1 MLFVNQKSVK
11 YPELLTAVVLS
22 QTFYRDTSLYVG
34 DKEKVTDIY
43 SRGKTIGIEVVQS
56 EYASDFLLSS
66 FSNLYQKQMEQ
77 KGNPLPKRNA
87 KVLSW
92 SYNTEVDDDI
102 VMEQFRAR
110 IVDKLGKLN
119 NGNYA
124 KIKSEVNLAVL
135 SYMRVKSK
143 EDAQNFID
151 AYKEESV
158 KFEREFNKIFL
169 IFSTGI
175 YYLDDGEIVAYAEF
189 VGDDFLHYQ
198 EMAKAIMKNG
208 EKQVF

>member
-22 QTFYRDTSLYVG
+22 QTFYKDTSLYVG

-56 EYASDFLLSS
+56 EYTSDFLLSS
-66 FSNLYQKQMEQ
+66 YSNLYQRTMEQ
-77 KGNPLPKRNA
+77 KGVEMPKRKA

-92 SYNTEVDDDI
+92 SYNSDLDDDI

-119 NGNYA
+119 NGNYS

-151 AYKEESV
+151 AYKEESI
-158 KFEREFNKIFL
+158 KFKKEFNKIFL
-169 IFSTGI
+169 IFSTGV
-175 YYLDDGEIVAYAEF
+175 YYLVDEEIIAYAEF
-189 VGDDFLHYQ
+189 VGDDFLKYQ
-198 EMAKAIMKNG
+198 EMAKAILKNG

>member
-56 EYASDFLLSS
+56 EYTSDFLLSS
-66 FSNLYQKQMEQ
+66 YSNLYQRTMEQ
-77 KGNPLPKRNA
+77 KGVEMPKRKA

-92 SYNTEVDDDI
+92 SYNSDLDDDI

-119 NGNYA
+119 NGNYS

-151 AYKEESV
+151 AYKEESI
-158 KFEREFNKIFL
+158 KFKKEFNKIFL
-169 IFSTGI
+169 IFSTGV
-175 YYLDDGEIVAYAEF
+175 YYLVDEEIIAYAEF
-189 VGDDFLHYQ
+189 VGDDFLKYQ
-198 EMAKAIMKNG
+198 EMAKAILKNG

>member
-22 QTFYRDTSLYVG
+22 QTFYKDTSLYVG

-43 SRGKTIGIEVVQS
+43 SKGKTIGIEVVQS
-56 EYASDFLLSS
+56 EYTSDFLLSS
-66 FSNLYQKQMEQ
+66 YSNLYQRTMEQ
-77 KGNPLPKRNA
+77 KGVEMPKRKA

-92 SYNTEVDDDI
+92 SYNTDFDDDI

-110 IVDKLGKLN
+110 IIDKLGKLN
-119 NGNYA
+119 NGNYS

-151 AYKEESV
+151 AYKEESI
-158 KFEREFNKIFL
+158 KFEKEFNKIFL
-169 IFSTGI
+169 IFSTGV
-175 YYLDDGEIVAYAEF
+175 YYLVDEEIVAYAEF
-189 VGDDFLHYQ
+189 VGDDFLKYQ
-198 EMAKAIMKNG
+198 EMAKAILKNG

>member
-22 QTFYRDTSLYVG
+22 QTFYKDISLYVG
-34 DKEKVTDIY
+34 DKTKVTDIY

-56 EYASDFLLSS
+56 EYTSDFLLSS
-66 FSNLYQKQMEQ
+66 FSNLYQREMEQ
-77 KGNPLPKRNA
+77 KGKAIPKRKA

-92 SYNTEVDDDI
+92 SYNSDLDDDI
-102 VMEQFRAR
+102 VMEQFRTR

-119 NGNYA
+119 NGNYS

-151 AYKEESV
+151 AYREESC

-175 YYLDDGEIVAYAEF
+175 YYLEDDEIVAYAEF
-189 VGDDFLHYQ
+189 MGDDFLRYQ
-198 EMAKAIMKNG
+198 EMAKAILKNG

>member
-22 QTFYRDTSLYVG
+22 QTFYKDTSLYVG

-56 EYASDFLLSS
+56 EYTSDFLLSS
-66 FSNLYQKQMEQ
+66 YSNLYQRTMEQ
-77 KGNPLPKRNA
+77 KGVEMPRRKA

-92 SYNTEVDDDI
+92 SYNSDLDDDI

-119 NGNYA
+119 NGNYS

-151 AYKEESV
+151 AYKEESI
-158 KFEREFNKIFL
+158 KFKKEFNKIFL
-169 IFSTGI
+169 IFSTGV
-175 YYLDDGEIVAYAEF
+175 YYLVDEEIIAYAEF
-189 VGDDFLHYQ
+189 VGDDFLKYQ
-198 EMAKAIMKNG
+198 EMAKAILKNG

>member
-22 QTFYRDTSLYVG
+22 QTFYKDTSLYVG

-43 SRGKTIGIEVVQS
+43 SKGKTIGIEVVQS
-56 EYASDFLLSS
+56 EYTSDFLLSS
-66 FSNLYQKQMEQ
+66 YSNLYQRTMEQ
-77 KGNPLPKRNA
+77 KGIEMPKRKA

-92 SYNTEVDDDI
+92 SYNTDFDDDI

-110 IVDKLGKLN
+110 IIDKLGKLN
-119 NGNYA
+119 NGNYS

-151 AYKEESV
+151 AYKEESI
-158 KFEREFNKIFL
+158 KFEKEFNKIFL
-169 IFSTGI
+169 IFSTGV
-175 YYLDDGEIVAYAEF
+175 YYLVDEEIVAYAEF
-189 VGDDFLHYQ
+189 VGDDFLKYQ
-198 EMAKAIMKNG
+198 EMAKAILKNG

>member
-22 QTFYRDTSLYVG
+22 QTFYKDTSLYVG

-56 EYASDFLLSS
+56 EYTSDFLLSS
-66 FSNLYQKQMEQ
+66 YSNLYQRTMEQ
-77 KGNPLPKRNA
+77 KGVEMPKRKA

-92 SYNTEVDDDI
+92 SYNSDLDDDI

-119 NGNYA
+119 NGNYS

-151 AYKEESV
+151 AYKEESI
-158 KFEREFNKIFL
+158 KFEKEFNKIFL
-169 IFSTGI
+169 IFSTGV
-175 YYLDDGEIVAYAEF
+175 YYLVDEEIIAYAEF
-189 VGDDFLHYQ
+189 VGDDFLKYQ
-198 EMAKAIMKNG
+198 EMAKAILKNG

>member
-11 YPELLTAVVLS
+11 YPELLVAVVLS

-34 DKEKVTDIY
+34 DKTKITDIY
-43 SRGKTIGIEVVQS
+43 SKGKTIGIEVVQS
-56 EYASDFLLSS
+56 EYMSDFLLSS
-66 FSNLYQKQMEQ
+66 YSNLFQREMEQ
-77 KGNPLPKRNA
+77 KGEKLPKRKA

-92 SYNTEVDDDI
+92 SYNSDLDDDI
-102 VMEQFRAR
+102 VMEQFRTR

-119 NGNYA
+119 NGNYS

-135 SYMRVKSK
+135 SYMRVKSM

-151 AYKEESV
+151 AYKQESG
-158 KFEREFNKIFL
+158 KFEKEFNKIFL
-169 IFSTGI
+169 IFSTGV
-175 YYLDDGEIVAYAEF
+175 YYLVGDEIVAYAEF
-189 VGDDFLHYQ
+189 IGDEFLHYQ

>member
-77 KGNPLPKRNA
+77 KGNPLPKRKA